1 MWFKAFE
8 IVIMHVKL
16 TKIAIKYDELN
27 IAKHDLSVT
36 FNKHSAFLILNLT
49 NINHVN
55 LKKIVINRNG

>member
-1 MWFKAFE
+1 MQ
-8 IVIMHVKL
+8 VKL

-49 NINHVN
+49 KIKHVN
-55 LKKIVINRNG
+55 FKKIVINRNG